1 MTAAQPISH
10 ENALAMP
17 DAEQLGPERGV
28 LFLYTNKTFLMRRS
42 SAALEARYGR
52 TPNETSRPSVQGQ
65 ATTQRDDV
73 LVRLPSLR
81 EAEWRITV
89 LQRWVGRVQRVG
101 SNKFLAI
108 ITDATNPHHPP
119 ENVKLDIDEV
129 SGSDRAL
136 LCEGAAFYWSIGY
149 RDTIGGQRE
158 RISALRFV
166 RQPHL
171 RQPDVDRILAQADQ
185 LATFLESD

>member
-1 MTAAQPISH
+1 MTAAERILY
-10 ENALAMP
+10 EDAIARP
-17 DAEQLGPERGV
+17 DTQERHAEAGV
-28 LFLYTNKTFLMRRS
+28 LFHTAFKKFLMKRS
-42 SAALEARYGR
+42 AAALEAQFERSPNGR
-52 TPNETSRPSVQGQ
+52 GPSAQGQ
-65 ATTQRDDV
+65 GTTRGDV

-89 LQRWVGRVQRVG
+89 LQRWVGHVESVG
-101 SNKFLAI
+101 SDKLLAI

-119 ENVKLDIDEV
+119 EEVELDIDEV
-129 SGSDRAL
+129 SGSDRPL
-136 LCEGAAFYWSIGY
+136 LCKGAAFYWSIGY

-171 RQPDVDRILAQADQ
+171 PQLDVDRIFAQADQ
-185 LATFLESD
+185 LAAFLESD